1 MVDFS
6 SMLSGFLSLCN
17 FDAIISLLIGV
28 VGGMII
34 GALPGFS
41 AAMGVSLLIPLTY
54 GMSPI
59 AALVMLT
66 AMYTSAIYGGS
77 ITAILCHTPG
87 TPASAATAIDGFQLT
102 KQGRGMEAMGVAT
115 VCSGIGGTVSAI
127 AMLFI
132 APALGAFSLK
142 FSVLEYFLLSLFGLT
157 VIASL
162 AGDSVVKG
170 MFSGILG
177 LLLGCIGLDAISGH
191 PRMTLGSLNLEDG
204 INFVPALIGLFSISQ
219 VMSLAWDVYHG
230 KKGSV
235 VEDEENL
242 KHGRPLPSW
251 SEAKTLIPTTIRCS
265 IVGTI
270 VGIIPAAGAGV
281 SSWICYSMGKK
292 FSKHPEKF
300 GHGALEGVA
309 SCETGNNAATGG
321 ALIPLITLG
330 LPGSSVAAILLGGM
344 MIHGLTPG
352 ASMFTKHAS
361 TTYAI
366 MIGFLFANILMA
378 VIGIFA
384 ARRIARVS
392 SLPMGVLAPVILAL
406 CAIGTYAIRGNMF
419 DVGVMVV
426 FGLLGFVLKRCGF
439 AAPPMILGMVLS
451 EICESN
457 WRRAI
462 ILAQAKGGM
471 LPYFLG
477 RPIAIVLTILILAS
491 LFSPVLMNYV
501 NKKSRAIEKQ

>member
-1 MVDFS
+1 
-6 SMLSGFLSLCN
+6 MLANIMAGAQNLLTL
-17 FDAIISLLIGV
+17 DAVLALVAGT
-28 VGGMII
+28 VGGMVI

-41 AAMGVSLLIPLTY
+41 AAMGVSLLIPITY
-54 GMSPI
+54 GMNPV
-59 AALVMLT
+59 AALTMLV

-87 TPASAATAIDGFQLT
+87 TPASAATAIDGYQLT
-102 KQGRGMEAMGVAT
+102 KKGRGMEAMGVAT
-115 VCSGIGGTVSAI
+115 FGSVLGGTVSAI
-127 AMLFI
+127 AMLLI

-142 FSVLEYFLLSLFGLT
+142 FSVLEYFLLAVFGLT

-162 AGDSVVKG
+162 AGDSVIKG
-170 MFSGILG
+170 LFSGVMG
-177 LLLGCIGLDAISGH
+177 LALGCVGLDAITGV
-191 PRMTLGSLNLEDG
+191 PRMTLGVIQLEDG

-235 VEDEENL
+235 IEDQENL
-242 KHGRPLPSW
+242 KKSRRLPPW
-251 SEAKTLIPTTIRCS
+251 KEMKTLFPTMGRCS

-270 VGIIPAAGAGV
+270 VGIVPAAGAGV
-281 SSWICYSMGKK
+281 SSWICYSLGKR
-292 FSKHPEKF
+292 FSKHPEEF

-352 ASMFTKHAS
+352 ASMFTEHAP

-366 MIGFLFANILMA
+366 MIGFLIANILMG
-378 VIGIFA
+378 VIGMFA
-384 ARRIARVS
+384 AKYIARVS
-392 SLPMGVLAPVILAL
+392 TVPMGLLGPVIVALAT
-406 CAIGTYAIRGNMF
+406 AGTFAIRNNMF
-419 DVGVMVV
+419 DVYVMLA
-426 FGLLGFVLKRCGF
+426 FGLIGFVLKKCGF

-451 EICESN
+451 EICENN
-457 WRRAI
+457 WRRAV
-462 ILAQAKGGM
+462 ILANAKGGM
-471 LPYFLG
+471 LQYFMG
-477 RPIAIVLTILILAS
+477 RPIAIVLAILIVIS
-491 LFSPVLMNYV
+491 LFSPILMNYV
-501 NKKSRAIEKQ
+501 NKKSRAIANEK

>member
-1 MVDFS
+1 
-6 SMLSGFLSLCN
+6 MLANIMAGAQNLLTL
-17 FDAIISLLIGV
+17 DAVLALVAGT
-28 VGGMII
+28 VGGMVI

-41 AAMGVSLLIPLTY
+41 AAMGVSLLIPITY
-54 GMSPI
+54 GMNPV
-59 AALVMLT
+59 AALTMLV

-87 TPASAATAIDGFQLT
+87 TPASAATAIDGYQLA
-102 KQGRGMEAMGVAT
+102 KKGRGMEAMGVAT
-115 VCSGIGGTVSAI
+115 FGSALGGTVSAI
-127 AMLFI
+127 AMLLI

-142 FSVLEYFLLSLFGLT
+142 FSVLEYFLLAVFGLT

-162 AGDSVVKG
+162 AGDSVIKG
-170 MFSGILG
+170 LFSGVMG
-177 LLLGCIGLDAISGH
+177 LALGCVGLDAITGV
-191 PRMTLGSLNLEDG
+191 PRMTLGVIQLEDG

-235 VEDEENL
+235 IEDQENL
-242 KHGRPLPSW
+242 KKSRRLPPW
-251 SEAKTLIPTTIRCS
+251 KEMKTLFPTMGRCS

-270 VGIIPAAGAGV
+270 VGIVPAAGAGV
-281 SSWICYSMGKK
+281 SSWICYSLGKR
-292 FSKHPEKF
+292 FSKHPEEF

-352 ASMFTKHAS
+352 ASMFTEHAP

-366 MIGFLFANILMA
+366 MIGFLIANILMG
-378 VIGIFA
+378 VIGMFA
-384 ARRIARVS
+384 AKYIARVS
-392 SLPMGVLAPVILAL
+392 TVPMGLLGPVIVALAT
-406 CAIGTYAIRGNMF
+406 AGTFAIRNNMF
-419 DVGVMVV
+419 DVYVMLA
-426 FGLLGFVLKRCGF
+426 FGLIGFVLKKCGF

-451 EICESN
+451 EICENN
-457 WRRAI
+457 WRRAV
-462 ILAQAKGGM
+462 ILANAKGGM
-471 LPYFLG
+471 LQYFMG
-477 RPIAIVLTILILAS
+477 RPIAIVLAILIVIS
-491 LFSPVLMNYV
+491 LFSPILMNYV
-501 NKKSRAIEKQ
+501 NKKSRAIANEK

>member
-204 INFVPALIGLFSISQ
+204 INFVPALIGLFSVSQ

-251 SEAKTLIPTTIRCS
+251 SKAKTLIPTTIRCS

-471 LPYFLG
+471 LSYFFS

>member
-1 MVDFS
+1 
-6 SMLSGFLSLCN
+6 MLANIMAGAQNLLTL
-17 FDAIISLLIGV
+17 DAVLALVAGT
-28 VGGMII
+28 VGGMVI

-41 AAMGVSLLIPLTY
+41 AAMGVSLLIPITY
-54 GMSPI
+54 GMNPV
-59 AALVMLT
+59 AALTMLV

-87 TPASAATAIDGFQLT
+87 TPASAATAIDGYQLT
-102 KQGRGMEAMGVAT
+102 KKGRGMEAMGVAT
-115 VCSGIGGTVSAI
+115 FGSALGGTVSAI
-127 AMLFI
+127 AMLLI

-142 FSVLEYFLLSLFGLT
+142 FSVLEYFLLAVFGLT

-162 AGDSVVKG
+162 AGDSVIKG
-170 MFSGILG
+170 LFSGVMG
-177 LLLGCIGLDAISGH
+177 LALGCVGLDAITGV
-191 PRMTLGSLNLEDG
+191 PRMTLGVIQLEDG

-235 VEDEENL
+235 IEDQENL
-242 KHGRPLPSW
+242 KKSRRLPPW
-251 SEAKTLIPTTIRCS
+251 KEMKTLFPTMGRCS

-270 VGIIPAAGAGV
+270 VGIVPAAGAGV
-281 SSWICYSMGKK
+281 SSWICYSLGKR
-292 FSKHPEKF
+292 FSKHPEEF

-352 ASMFTKHAS
+352 ASMFTEHAP

-366 MIGFLFANILMA
+366 MIGFLIANILMG
-378 VIGIFA
+378 VIGMFA
-384 ARRIARVS
+384 AKYIARVS
-392 SLPMGVLAPVILAL
+392 TVPMGLLGPVIVALAT
-406 CAIGTYAIRGNMF
+406 AGTFAIRNNMF
-419 DVGVMVV
+419 DVYVMLA
-426 FGLLGFVLKRCGF
+426 FGLIGFVLKKCGF

-451 EICESN
+451 EICENN
-457 WRRAI
+457 WRRAV
-462 ILAQAKGGM
+462 ILANAKGGM
-471 LPYFLG
+471 LQYFMG
-477 RPIAIVLTILILAS
+477 RHIAIVLAILIVIS
-491 LFSPVLMNYV
+491 LFSPILMNYV
-501 NKKSRAIEKQ
+501 NKKSRAIANEK

>member
-204 INFVPALIGLFSISQ
+204 INFVPALIGLFSVSQ

-265 IVGTI
+265 IVGTF

-471 LPYFLG
+471 LSYFFS

>member
-1 MVDFS
+1 MVNFVNIIAGFQTLV
-6 SMLSGFLSLCN
+6 SM
-17 FDAIISLLIGV
+17 DAIIALFAGT

-41 AAMGVSLLIPLTY
+41 AAMGVSLLIPITY
-54 GMSPI
+54 GMSPV
-59 AALVMLT
+59 AALTMLT

-102 KQGRGMEAMGVAT
+102 KQGRGMEAMGVSTFGSA
-115 VCSGIGGTVSAI
+115 VGGTISAV
-127 AMLFI
+127 AMLLI
-132 APALGAFSLK
+132 APALGAFSLR
-142 FSVLEYFLLSLFGLT
+142 FSVLEYFLLSVFGLT

-162 AGDSVVKG
+162 AGDSIIKG
-170 MFSGILG
+170 LFSGILG
-177 LLLGCIGLDAISGH
+177 LMLGCVGLDAITGF
-191 PRMTLGSLNLEDG
+191 PRMTLGVIQLEDG

-235 VEDEENL
+235 IEDEENL
-242 KHGRPLPSW
+242 KKSRLLPPW
-251 SEAKTLIPTTIRCS
+251 DEMKTLFPTMARCS
-265 IVGTI
+265 VVGTI
-270 VGIIPAAGAGV
+270 VGIVPAAGAGV

-300 GHGALEGVA
+300 GHGSLEGVA

-352 ASMFTKHAS
+352 AAMFTKNAN

-366 MIGFLFANILMA
+366 MIGFLFANILMGI
-378 VIGIFA
+378 IGLFA
-384 ARRIARVS
+384 ARYIARVS
-392 SLPMGVLAPVILAL
+392 AVPMGYLGPVITAL
-406 CAIGTYAIRGNMF
+406 CVIGTYAIRNNLF
-419 DVGVMVV
+419 DVGVMIF
-426 FGLLGFVLKRCGF
+426 FGLFGFILKRCGF

-451 EICESN
+451 EICENN
-457 WRRAI
+457 WRRAV
-462 ILAQAKGGM
+462 ILANAKGGM
-471 LPYFLG
+471 LSYFLS
-477 RPIAIVLTILILAS
+477 RPISIVLALLIVFS
-491 LFSPVLMNYV
+491 LFSPMIMSYV
-501 NKKSRAIEKQ
+501 DKKSKANVI